1 MATCEKV
8 TKKELFMWQAPAF
21 NFELS
26 ADQLLEKALKAGFVT
41 KTGDD
46 EYLVNDNFYEYS
58 E

>member
-1 MATCEKV
+1 MATFEKV

-46 EYLVNDNFYEYS
+46 EYLVNDGY
-58 E
+58 